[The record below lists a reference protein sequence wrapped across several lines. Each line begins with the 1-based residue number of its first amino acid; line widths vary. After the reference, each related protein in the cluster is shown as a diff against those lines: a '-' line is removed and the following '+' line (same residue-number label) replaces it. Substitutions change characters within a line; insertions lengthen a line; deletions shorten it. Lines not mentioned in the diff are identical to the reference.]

1 MVVVKM
7 LANWVVIKDYRGLS
21 ISKDLKAD
29 RVVISTYSSVVGR
42 SSKASV
48 EAQRIRRA
56 SE

>member
-1 MVVVKM
+1 M